1 MKRPKIKIVGIG
13 GCGNNIVEY
22 LMRSGFNGVDF
33 MCVNIDKE
41 NTKYKKRI
49 ESILKEVDVLFLIAG
64 MGGVTGTKVTPTI
77 AKLAR
82 ERSIYTS
89 AIVTMPMEMEGKDR
103 LGIAE
108 KGILELR
115 NHVNSLI
122 ELPNTFNFSYKL
134 IKDIPIND
142 LFYVVN
148 HMASGVIRSL
158 VVPIKALYNTNHH

>member
-1 MKRPKIKIVGIG
+1 MKQPKINVIGIG
-13 GCGNNIVEY
+13 GCGNNIVGY
-22 LMRSGFNGVDF
+22 LVKSDFNGVHFASVDA
-33 MCVNIDKE
+33 DKE
-41 NTKYKKRI
+41 DIKYKKRI

-64 MGGVTGTKVTPTI
+64 MGGLTGTRVTPTI

-82 ERSIYTS
+82 ERGIYTS
-89 AIVTMPMEMEGKDR
+89 AVVTMPMEMEGKER
-103 LGIAE
+103 IEIAE

-115 NHVNSLI
+115 NHVDSLI
-122 ELPNTFNFSYKL
+122 ELPNTFNFSYNL

-158 VVPIKALYNTNHH
+158 IVPIKVLYSTNLH